1 MRELPGRNN
10 DLVLQRLK
18 AFSNFFLIFGSQL
31 SSSHET
37 VLSTTPKTFS
47 FLTHVRPRAS
57 SGTGTKFI
65 NINIHKELS

>member
-1 MRELPGRNN
+1 MRALPGRDN
-10 DLVLQRLK
+10 DLDLQRLK
-18 AFSNFFLIFGSQL
+18 DFSNLLILGSQL

-37 VLSTTPKTFS
+37 VLSTTPRTFS

-57 SGTGTKFI
+57 SDTGTKFI

>member
-1 MRELPGRNN
+1 MRALPGRDN
-10 DLVLQRLK
+10 DIDLQRLK
-18 AFSNFFLIFGSQL
+18 DFSNLLIFGSQL
-31 SSSHET
+31 SSSHDT
-37 VLSTTPKTFS
+37 VLSTTPRTFI